1 MFKCLED
8 LIDKFLEWS
17 LQRQAN
23 KLFKRRNK

>member
-1 MFKCLED
+1 MFRYLED

-23 KLFKRRNK
+23 KLFKRRK

>member
-1 MFKCLED
+1 MFKYLED

-23 KLFKRRNK
+23 KLFKRRK